1 MYEGGTHKSG
11 RNIRQIMADGV
22 TATKVQL
29 STKWKK
35 HQLSGMFG
43 IAPAQKAEAKT
54 QSKTLAHLPNF
65 FRISDLL

>member
-1 MYEGGTHKSG
+1 
-11 RNIRQIMADGV
+11 MADGV

-54 QSKTLAHLPNF
+54 QSKTLGHLPNF